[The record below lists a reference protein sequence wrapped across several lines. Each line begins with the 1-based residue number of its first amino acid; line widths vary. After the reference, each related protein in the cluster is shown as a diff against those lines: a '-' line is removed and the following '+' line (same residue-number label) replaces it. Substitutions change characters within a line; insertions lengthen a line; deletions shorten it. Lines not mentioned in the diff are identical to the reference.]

1 MNLFLPLL
9 LSCYCYWMDSLLSTA
24 SFLTRVFH
32 SLETGVQSGVW
43 ILFSLLKNLV
53 YCKLLCVDLDAWGCR
68 RIMFASSLRFE
79 LWHFTR
85 FAALFS
91 NHTFS
96 RVDFRSVGHTCT
108 CFFDFFFEAVS
119 LSFFFLSITCGGLY
133 KIFLHLFGFGLLLL
147 LCK

>member
-9 LSCYCYWMDSLLSTA
+9 LGCYCYWMDSLLSTA
-24 SFLTRVFH
+24 SFPTRVFL
-32 SLETGVQSGVW
+32 SLGTGVQSGVW

-53 YCKLLCVDLDAWGCR
+53 YCKLLCVDLVAWGCR
-68 RIMFASSLRFE
+68 HILFASSLRFE

-96 RVDFRSVGHTCT
+96 RVDFRSVEHTCT
-108 CFFDFFFEAVS
+108 CFFDFFSKQFRS
-119 LSFFFLSITCGGLY
+119 LFFLSITCGGLY